1 MITFAR
7 IIIIVLF
14 IFISSKTDW
23 SYLFPAYEFSVTLRM
38 LIGAAIGALWVVI
51 DLFFKRVSGRNV
63 LSALLGIFIG
73 LFVNRLFLSV
83 VSLLPI
89 SEKSI
94 EMLGIFMGFGLAY
107 LGAVIILRG
116 QSEFNFIIPFVNLE
130 TKGGRGEAIFL
141 DTSVIIDGRIADM
154 RDTNFFSGMSLYVP
168 RFVLKELQL
177 IADSSDPM
185 KRSRGR
191 RGLDV
196 LNRIKTSTKVE
207 VRIHET
213 DFKDVNQVD
222 AKLLK
227 LARIT
232 NGKLFTNDYNLNK
245 VAALQGIEVLNIND
259 LANTLKPVL
268 IPGEHMTVKI
278 IKEGKESDQGVAYLD
293 DGTMIVVDNAR
304 RLIGKNANVAV
315 SSVLQT
321 SAGRMIFAKLAEEE
335 S

>member
-14 IFISSKTDW
+14 IFISAKTDW
-23 SYLFPAYEFSVTLRM
+23 NYLFPAYEFSVTLRM
-38 LIGAAIGALWVVI
+38 LIGAIIGALWVVI

-154 RDTNFFSGMSLYVP
+154 CETNFFSGMSLYVP

-222 AKLLK
+222 AKLVK

-304 RLIGKNANVAV
+304 RLISKNVNIAV

-335 S
+335 

>member
-7 IIIIVLF
+7 IVIIVLF

-23 SYLFPAYEFSVTLRM
+23 SYVFPGTDFSTTLKM
-38 LIGAAIGALWVVI
+38 LIGSAIGGLWVI
-51 DLFFKRVSGRNV
+51 FDLFFKRVSGRTV

-73 LFVNRLFLSV
+73 LLVNRIFLLAI
-83 VSLLPI
+83 SLLPI
-89 SEKSI
+89 QEKTV

-107 LGAVIILRG
+107 LGVIIIVRG
-116 QSEFNFIIPFVNLE
+116 QNEFNFIIPFVNLE
-130 TKGGRGEAIFL
+130 TKGSRGEAIYL

-154 RDTNFFSGMSLYVP
+154 CETNFFSGMRLYVP
-168 RFVLKELQL
+168 RFVLKELQF
-177 IADSSDPM
+177 IADSSDPI

-191 RGLDV
+191 RGLDI

-213 DFKDVNQVD
+213 DFRDVNQVD
-222 AKLLK
+222 AKLVK
-227 LARIT
+227 IARAT
-232 NGKLFTNDYNLNK
+232 GGKIFTNDYNLNK
-245 VAALQGIEVLNIND
+245 VAALQGIDVLNIND

-268 IPGEHMTVKI
+268 TPGEQMAVRI

-293 DGTMIVVDNAR
+293 DGTMIVVDNAKK
-304 RLIGKNANVAV
+304 LIGKNANVSV

-321 SAGRMIFAKLAEEE
+321 SAGRMIFAKLTEEE
-335 S
+335 